1 MTIPEIYWK
10 NRVIKD
16 NENKSVRKTNILT
29 WTCRV
34 KKINLAQKKFMA
46 KKNEHREGA
55 EEQDISF
62 FTVKPVKKEGLKK
75 PYRSLNIPSPTKRFS
90 Y

>member
-34 KKINLAQKKFMA
+34 KKNQFSS
-46 KKNEHREGA
+46 
-55 EEQDISF
+55 EEIYGEE
-62 FTVKPVKKEGLKK
+62 K
-75 PYRSLNIPSPTKRFS
+75 
-90 Y
+90 